1 MTNTSDKIV
10 FHVSTRQDRG
20 SGKVA
25 KLRRLG
31 KTPGNIYGLG
41 EKSVAI
47 VADCQGVKKLYQSQG
62 DTGLIYL
69 QVDDEK
75 KQIPAL
81 IDEVSFVVIGE
92 GILHV
97 SFKRVSL
104 SVKIEAE
111 IPVVLIG
118 ETKIDDAVV
127 SLVKDFVL
135 IEALPADLLESFEV
149 DISGLSE
156 VGQSI
161 NLADLNFD
169 KSKISLVLADNE
181 DPSDVMLVNVQAVK
195 EEVEEVVEEVIPEA
209 GVAGEAGEVK
219 PEAEGEKSVADAEK
233 STDNSTEKS

>member
-1 MTNTSDKIV
+1 MTNASEKIV
-10 FHVSTRQDRG
+10 FHVSTRLEKG
-20 SGKVA
+20 SGQVY
-25 KLRRLG
+25 KLRRTG

-47 VADCQGVKKLYQSQG
+47 LADYQGVKKLYQSHG

-75 KQIPAL
+75 KQVPAL
-81 IDEVSFVVIGE
+81 IDEVSTEIIGDK
-92 GILHV
+92 ILHV

-127 SLVKDFVL
+127 SLVKDYVL
-135 IEALPADLLESFEV
+135 IEALPADLLEHFEV
-149 DISGLSE
+149 DISVLTE

-161 NLADLNFD
+161 TLADLTFD
-169 KSKISLVLADNE
+169 KSKISLVLNEDE

-195 EEVEEVVEEVIPEA
+195 EEVEEVVEEAVTEEA
-209 GVAGEAGEVK
+209 ASDESK
-219 PEAEGEKSVADAEK
+219 PDSEGEKPADAGDK
-233 STDNSTEKS
+233 PTE